1 MRLLLVDDHPLFLEG
16 LHNLLSAHGMDVV
29 GTARDGLEAPAQVR
43 ALNPNIVLMDIRMP
57 RCNGLDAARLI
68 KAEYPNIHIV
78 MLTMSADDEDLFQA
92 IRVGA
97 SGYLLKS
104 QETADLYRALNELIQ
119 GQIVLAPGLAQRVLE
134 EFSRLS
140 NRGSDENSSKDE
152 AFEGLSQRQ
161 VQVLTL
167 VASGLPYK
175 EVGRHLSLTERTI
188 KFHMGEIIARLHL
201 RNRAEAVAFAHSHGM
216 AHKH

>member
-1 MRLLLVDDHPLFLEG
+1 
-16 LHNLLSAHGMDVV
+16 
-29 GTARDGLEAPAQVR
+29 
-43 ALNPNIVLMDIRMP
+43 VLMDIRMP

>member
-16 LHNLLSAHGMDVV
+16 LHNLLSAHDIDVV
-29 GTARDGLEAPAQVR
+29 GTARDGLEALAQVR
-43 ALNPNIVLMDIRMP
+43 ALNPDAVLMDIRMP
-57 RCNGLDAARLI
+57 RCNGLDATRLI

-104 QETADLYRALNELIQ
+104 QETAELYGALEEIMR
-119 GQIVLAPGLAQRVLE
+119 GEVALAPDLARRVLV
-134 EFSRLS
+134 EFAHLS
-140 NRGSDENSSKDE
+140 GATLDRGAPTDEGPKE
-152 AFEGLSQRQ
+152 LSQRQ

-167 VASGLPYK
+167 VARELPYK
-175 EVGRHLSLTERTI
+175 EVGRLLGLTERTI

-201 RNRAEAVAFAHSHGM
+201 RNRAEAIAFARAHGM
-216 AHKH
+216 AHKY

>member
-29 GTARDGLEAPAQVR
+29 GTARDGLEALAQVR

>member
-1 MRLLLVDDHPLFLEG
+1 MRLLLVDYHPLFLEG
-16 LHNLLSAHGMDVV
+16 LHNLLTAKGLAVI
-29 GTARDGLEAPAQVR
+29 GTARDGFEALTQVR
-43 ALNPNIVLMDIRMP
+43 ALNPDIVLMDIRMP
-57 RCNGLDAARLI
+57 RCNGLDATRLI

-140 NRGSDENSSKDE
+140 DGGPDENSSKNE
-152 AFEGLSQRQ
+152 ALEGLSQRQ

-201 RNRAEAVAFAHSHGM
+201 RNRAEAVAFARSHGM
-216 AHKH
+216 ARKP